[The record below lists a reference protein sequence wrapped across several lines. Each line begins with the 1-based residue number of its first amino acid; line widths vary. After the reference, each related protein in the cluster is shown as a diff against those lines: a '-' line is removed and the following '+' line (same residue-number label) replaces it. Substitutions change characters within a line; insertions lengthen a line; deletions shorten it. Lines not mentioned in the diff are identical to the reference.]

1 MNREVEHLERTP
13 AEIVCFA
20 LVLLGILAVVG
31 GVILSSVAVV
41 VSGFIL
47 AGVGLGYFLYQQ
59 V

>member
-1 MNREVEHLERTP
+1 MNGEVEHLERTP

-20 LVLLGILAVVG
+20 LVLLGILAVAG

-41 VSGFIL
+41 VIGFVL
-47 AGVGLGYFLYQQ
+47 GGAGVGYFIYQQ